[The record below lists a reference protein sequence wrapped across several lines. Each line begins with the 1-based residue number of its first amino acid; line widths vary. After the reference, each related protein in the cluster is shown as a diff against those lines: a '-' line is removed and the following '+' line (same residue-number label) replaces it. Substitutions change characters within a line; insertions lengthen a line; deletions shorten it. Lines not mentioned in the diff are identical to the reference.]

1 MQIQALPRES
11 IHLALG
17 AARLPLTAIER
28 MAGRSGDAEWPPALA
43 FEAFGANVKQVVG
56 SLLRDE
62 VLVDEGRLQTA
73 KVAELRE
80 AARLDAVAKQRE
92 READTEL
99 RERRETAGDKRATAE
114 RQAAERKSQAAQRAR
129 KEAADAAEK
138 LRREEAEAREI
149 EQAREKEIAKKERS
163 ARATAITKEREA
175 LRSEKTATQ
184 AKAEV
189 IELDQELRESKA
201 MRKSS

>member
-11 IHLALG
+11 VHLALG

-28 MAGRSGDAEWPPALA
+28 LAGHSGDAEWPPALA
-43 FEAFGANVKQVVG
+43 FDAVGANVKQIFG
-56 SLLRDE
+56 SILRDE
-62 VLVDEGRLQTA
+62 VLVDEGRLQNA

-80 AARLDAVAKQRE
+80 AARLEAVAKQRE
-92 READTEL
+92 RAADAEL
-99 RERRETAGDKRATAE
+99 HDRRETAGEKRAAAE
-114 RQAAERKSQAAQRAR
+114 RQATERKAQAAQRAR
-129 KEAADAAEK
+129 KEATDAAEK
-138 LRREEAEAREI
+138 LRREEAKAREI
-149 EQAREKEIAKKERS
+149 DDARQKEIAKKERS
-163 ARATAITKEREA
+163 ARATSIAKEREA
-175 LRSEKTATQ
+175 LRSEKTATK